1 MEGSQ
6 VSDSSQGK
14 LKNFNM
20 SAKCLFKRY
29 SKINQ
34 EEKKSCSNKSAQI
47 KSLICHLQ
55 NKLKNSITS
64 AELSP
69 MTMTK
74 ITRIC
79 FMIVFSI
86 LYIKQDFKQTRE

>member
-14 LKNFNM
+14 FKNFNT

-34 EEKKSCSNKSAQI
+34 EEKKNMLEQKGQK
-47 KSLICHLQ
+47 KSLI
-55 NKLKNSITS
+55 
-64 AELSP
+64 
-69 MTMTK
+69 
-74 ITRIC
+74 
-79 FMIVFSI
+79 
-86 LYIKQDFKQTRE
+86 

>member
-34 EEKKSCSNKSAQI
+34 EEKKIMLEQKCSNKIIDLSFTEQI
-47 KSLICHLQ
+47 K
-55 NKLKNSITS
+55 
-64 AELSP
+64 EFYYLSW
-69 MTMTK
+69 T
-74 ITRIC
+74 
-79 FMIVFSI
+79 FSN
-86 LYIKQDFKQTRE
+86 DND